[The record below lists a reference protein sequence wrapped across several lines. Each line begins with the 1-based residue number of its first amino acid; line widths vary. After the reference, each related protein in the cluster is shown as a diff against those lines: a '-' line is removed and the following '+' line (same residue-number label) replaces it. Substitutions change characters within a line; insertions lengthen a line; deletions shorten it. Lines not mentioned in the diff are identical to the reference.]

1 MICVFIVFIFV
12 SVTTF
17 WSSKRASIFKLSP
30 VSDIVNIVGI
40 WGVSKIKNFQL
51 FSKKSRKTKKNNDGK
66 TGIFTQNQF
75 TTKSIFYM
83 VVIQKLIIVNS

>member
-40 WGVSKIKNFQL
+40 WGGVK
-51 FSKKSRKTKKNNDGK
+51 SKKFPIVFKKIEKNK
-66 TGIFTQNQF
+66 
-75 TTKSIFYM
+75 K
-83 VVIQKLIIVNS
+83 K